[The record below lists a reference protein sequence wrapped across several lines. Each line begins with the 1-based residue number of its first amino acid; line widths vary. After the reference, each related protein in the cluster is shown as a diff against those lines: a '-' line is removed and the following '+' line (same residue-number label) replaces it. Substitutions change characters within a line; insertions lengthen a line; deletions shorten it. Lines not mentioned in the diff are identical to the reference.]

1 VKNPVALGSLLLLLS
16 LIAVPTIPIAAQSEP
31 LQRGIMVELPITRSA
46 AAVPDADDPR
56 AFVVTVTDGDSVYLG
71 IKPTTSADLA
81 EQIPGSRLTSRGQRL
96 YIKADAHAQ
105 YASVIKVLEAA
116 RTAGVEAPILLT
128 SQPDW
133 SKPGTVVTPR
143 GLEVLTDPAAA
154 SGPDT
159 TVVQVLSLG
168 RRRAEVKI
176 NNRDSSW
183 TRLRHAL
190 TQALHGGK
198 DKMVLVRADG
208 QVSFA
213 DVVQVIDACRST
225 GANAVLDI
233 TGMQSGQ

>member
-1 VKNPVALGSLLLLLS
+1 MKNFLALSSLLLS
-16 LIAVPTIPIAAQSEP
+16 LLAVPISVAAQSEP
-31 LQRGIMVELPITRSA
+31 MQRGIMVELPVTRSA
-46 AAVPDADDPR
+46 AAVPDADDPH

-71 IKPTTSADLA
+71 IKPTTSAELA

-96 YIKADAHAQ
+96 YIKADSHAQ

-116 RTAGVEAPILLT
+116 RTAGVDAPILLT

-133 SKPGTVVTPR
+133 SRPGTVVPPR

-154 SGPDT
+154 SGPGA
-159 TVVQVLSLG
+159 TVVQVLSSG
-168 RRRAEVKI
+168 RRRAEIKI

-183 TRLRHAL
+183 ARMRHAL
-190 TQALHGGK
+190 AKVSHGGK

-213 DVVQVIDACRST
+213 DVVQVIDACRSM
-225 GANAVLDI
+225 GANAVLDMAA
-233 TGMQSGQ
+233 TQPGQ

>member
-1 VKNPVALGSLLLLLS
+1 MKNLLALSCLFLS
-16 LIAVPTIPIAAQSEP
+16 LIALPTISIAAQSEP
-31 LQRGIMVELPITRSA
+31 LQKGIMVELPITRSA
-46 AAVPDADDPR
+46 AAVPDADDPH

-71 IKPTTSADLA
+71 IKPTTSAELA

-105 YASVIKVLEAA
+105 YASVVKVLEAA
-116 RTAGVEAPILLT
+116 RTAGVDAPILLT

-133 SKPGTVVTPR
+133 SKPGTMVPPR

-154 SGPDT
+154 SGSDT
-159 TVVQVLSLG
+159 IVVQILTSG

-183 TRLRHAL
+183 TRLRHGL

-198 DKMVLVRADG
+198 DKMVLVRADW

-213 DVVQVIDACRST
+213 DVVQVIDACRSM
-225 GANAVLDI
+225 GANAVLD
-233 TGMQSGQ
+233 MAARQPGQ